1 MKKLFALLLAAV
13 MVTSLMTACSKSN
26 TDETKSPDSS
36 VSGETTAPESTG
48 GSETEPV
55 NTDGEPSSIQLL
67 DGKEYGKDY
76 ISLYEHMGK
85 GVSIADVQ
93 EDPDTGLAY
102 LDVDGES
109 VELGLDFLS
118 MAMVY
123 NTSIEGTEFKSEDEV
138 YAEWWKYYI
147 TRWNMLMPEIPLYSN
162 EYYNLYNAQIK
173 GVKEH
178 PTNPYWP
185 TAKAL
190 LEWTSEKADNSII
203 IGDATELSGKFRMAN
218 FGGTTPSASDL
229 DISFMCN
236 GLETVVANKDGAYVV
251 NDQVVKDLTS
261 TNNED
266 GSMTYTITLH
276 EDLKFSDGSPIT
288 AKNYLYQVMTF
299 STPVAAQAA
308 GKDHMTCMNYIGFN
322 GYNAYDGT
330 NEGATLEDGTI
341 VTKEMPGLRLL
352 GDYQFSVTIDEQ
364 YLPYYYSIIYAA
376 FDPTYK
382 DLWMGDFDIAD
393 DGKGCY
399 ITGDF
404 YAKEGENYT
413 HAAHILKSSQNTD
426 TTYPYSG
433 PYFVAKYDASSKE
446 ATLEL
451 NPNFKGNYEGVK
463 PSIEKVVYK
472 KIVTETQLED
482 FKAGGID
489 VLHNITGGAPTA
501 EAIALADG
509 SNGAYVY
516 TNYSRAGYGKLSF
529 RADYGPVQYPAVRQA
544 IAYCMDRSAFAKDFT
559 GGYGGVVDGPYYTGS
574 WMYKAATEQGMSLN
588 AYDTSVDS
596 AIAVLE
602 ADGWIY
608 NAEGGEY
615 TDGVR
620 YKKIPG
626 DMATEFDKAY
636 KSVDGAYKT
645 VEINGD
651 YYMPLV
657 LNWYGTTNND
667 FSDLL
672 VVGFEQSENIK
683 AAGFAVYKT
692 IGDFN
697 PMLDELQQAQIYGY
711 YSGTPMY
718 TCFNLATGFNAAV
731 YDYSF
736 NMTIDPSMYSNY
748 SMNFIKDTA
757 DIYWL
762 Q

>member
-13 MVTSLMTACSKSN
+13 MVTSVMTACSKN
-26 TDETKSPDSS
+26 DTNETKGTDST
-36 VSGETTAPESTG
+36 VSGETANPDATG
-48 GSETEPV
+48 NETQPV
-55 NTDGEPSSIQLL
+55 NADGEPSSIQMLN
-67 DGKEYGKDY
+67 GKEYGMDY
-76 ISLYEHMGK
+76 VSLYEHMGK
-85 GVSIADVQ
+85 DVSIADVT
-93 EDPDTGLAY
+93 EDPTTGLAY

-123 NTSIEGTEFKSEDEV
+123 NTSTEGTDFKTEDEV

-147 TRWNMLMPEIPLYSN
+147 TRWNMMMPEIPLYSN
-162 EYYNLYNAQIK
+162 EFYDLYNAQIK
-173 GVKEH
+173 GIEEH
-178 PTNPYWP
+178 ATNPYWP
-185 TAKAL
+185 VTKAL
-190 LEWTSEKADNSII
+190 IDWTSEKADNSII
-203 IGDATELSGKFRMAN
+203 IGDATELSGKFRFAA
-218 FGGTTPSASDL
+218 FGGTSPAASDL
-229 DISFMCN
+229 AVSHMCN
-236 GLETVVANKDGAYVV
+236 GLETVVANKDGAFVV
-251 NDQVVKDLTS
+251 NEQVVKNLES
-261 TNNED
+261 VNNED
-266 GSMTYTITLH
+266 GSLTYTITLQ

-288 AKNYLYQVMTF
+288 AKNYLYYAMAF
-299 STPVAAQAA
+299 STPVATQAA
-308 GKDHMTCMNYIGFN
+308 GKDHMSTMNFVGFK

-330 NEGATLEDGTI
+330 NEGATLDDGTV
-341 VTKEMPGLRLL
+341 VTKEMTGLRLL
-352 GDYQFSVTIDEQ
+352 GDYQFSVTIDPQ
-364 YLPYYYSIIYAA
+364 YLPYFYALNYA
-376 FDPTYK
+376 SFDPTFK
-382 DLWMGDFDIAD
+382 DLWMGEFDIAD

-413 HAAHILKSSQNTD
+413 HAAHILQSSQNTD

-433 PYFVAKYDASSKE
+433 PYVLSKYDASSKE

-451 NPNFKGNYEGVK
+451 NPNFKGNFEGKK
-463 PSIEKVVYK
+463 PSIQKVVYK
-472 KIVTETQLED
+472 KIVTQTQLED
-482 FKAGGID
+482 FKAGGVD
-489 VLHNITGGAPTA
+489 VLPGITGGAPTN

-516 TNYSRAGYGKLSF
+516 THYSRAGYGKLAF
-529 RADYGPVQYPAVRQA
+529 RADYGPVQYTAVRQA
-544 IAYCMDRSAFAKDFT
+544 IAYCMDRSTFAKDFT

-574 WMYKAATEQGMSLN
+574 WMYRAATSQGMSLN

-602 ADGWIY
+602 EDGWIY

-615 TDGVR
+615 TEGVR

-626 DMATEFDKAY
+626 DVATEFDKAY

-645 VEINGD
+645 VQVNGD

-672 VVGFEQSENIK
+672 VTGFEQSENMK

-697 PMLDELQQAQIYGY
+697 PMLDEMQQAQIYGY

-718 TCFNLATGFNAAV
+718 TCFNLGTGYNSAV

-736 NMTIDPSMYSNY
+736 NLTIDPSMYSNY
-748 SMNFIKDTA
+748 SQYFIKDMA
-757 DIYWL
+757 DIYWMK
-762 Q
+762 